1 MEPEDFSKCLSV
13 LKVKLNA
20 ETQRGDFMN
29 LKETIIENK
38 KYIILLALLAIV
50 ILLLN
55 FFTNRN
61 ARIRDYKNLNLNQK
75 NLNSEK
81 IKNKIMTDEQFIKL
95 LTIDEYNGNIEKN
108 LVMLIESMLIRIDLS
123 KFEIKDNNEKKELKF
138 GIADYK
144 MNINEFYSVFN
155 DYYDYDL
162 KKLNLSKNEELNNFM
177 LVIQNEVIFT
187 LEHLGVN
194 DNLVYLGVENLNIN
208 SNIISGNIYVY
219 EVYTNDSATE
229 KELKKELEENLKN
242 DNFEDRALIEK
253 YNLTV
258 TKKKIEFKENSKG
271 KHIKYQLLSLIESN

>member
-1 MEPEDFSKCLSV
+1 
-13 LKVKLNA
+13 
-20 ETQRGDFMN
+20 MN

-61 ARIRDYKNLNLNQK
+61 ARIRDYKNLTLNQK

-162 KKLNLSKNEELNNFM
+162 KNLNLSKNEELNNFM